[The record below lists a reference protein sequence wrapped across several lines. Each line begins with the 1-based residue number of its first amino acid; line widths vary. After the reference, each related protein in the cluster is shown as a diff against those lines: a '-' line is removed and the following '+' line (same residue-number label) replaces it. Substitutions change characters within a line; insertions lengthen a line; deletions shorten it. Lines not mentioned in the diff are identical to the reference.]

1 MDYVARKSEIRI
13 DTYHD
18 LIRERLSRIKR
29 RLEIPRMVG
38 EIEPVNGSYFGLSL
52 CKGCNRIYYPA
63 RETCLASDCP
73 GPMEKKRFPRFA
85 KLKNVAKLPF
95 KKRWTSN
102 FELLQNNKVLFV
114 DADVSDLK
122 PGLRLEGVIRRL
134 DYEGKDGLILYG
146 IAYRPI
152 FREVVAVLSK
162 PKPITIAPTQYA

>member
-1 MDYVARKSEIRI
+1 
-13 DTYHD
+13 
-18 LIRERLSRIKR
+18 
-29 RLEIPRMVG
+29 MVG
-38 EIEPVNGSYFGLSL
+38 EIEPVNGSYFALSL
-52 CKGCNRIYYPA
+52 CGGCNRIYYPA

-102 FELLQNNKVLFV
+102 FELLENNKVLFV

-152 FREVVAVLSK
+152 FREPVAVVSK
-162 PKPITIAPTQYA
+162 PKPIAIAPTQYA